1 MPHLYLVDGSG
12 YIFRA
17 YHRLPPLTN
26 KHGEPVGAV
35 YGYTAMLWKLADEL
49 HAAEGPTHMAVILDK
64 SSKTFRNDLYDQYK
78 AHRPP
83 PPEDL
88 VPQFPMIRDA
98 TRAFSLPCIETEG
111 LEADDIIACY
121 AKAALAQGW
130 QVTIVSSDKDLMQL
144 IEPGLDLYDTM
155 NNRRLGP
162 EHVAEKFF
170 GIAPSQLGDVLAL
183 MGDSVDNVPGVPGV
197 GPKTAAK
204 LILEHGDLESVLAA
218 AEGMKKGKLRDNLIE
233 HAGMARLSRELVS
246 LRCDVA
252 LPEPLEDLELQGI
265 PDAPLRGFLEHHG
278 FRTLLAK
285 LGQVADEPGPAPASV
300 P

>member
-26 KHGEPVGAV
+26 IHGEPVGAV
-35 YGYTAMLWKLADEL
+35 YGYTTMLWKLADEL
-49 HAAEGPTHMAVILDK
+49 HKADGPTHMAVILDK

-83 PPEDL
+83 APEDL

-130 QVTIVSSDKDLMQL
+130 AVTIVSADKDLMQL
-144 IEPGLDLYDTM
+144 IEPD
-155 NNRRLGP
+155 R
-162 EHVAEKFF
+162 K
-170 GIAPSQLGDVLAL
+170 
-183 MGDSVDNVPGVPGV
+183 SVV
-197 GPKTAAK
+197 
-204 LILEHGDLESVLAA
+204 
-218 AEGMKKGKLRDNLIE
+218 
-233 HAGMARLSRELVS
+233 
-246 LRCDVA
+246 
-252 LPEPLEDLELQGI
+252 
-265 PDAPLRGFLEHHG
+265 
-278 FRTLLAK
+278 
-285 LGQVADEPGPAPASV
+285 
-300 P
+300 